1 MPGSFSTPFRRRII
15 QLAALCLALPSA
27 FAQTTDYPNRPIKLV
42 VPFAA
47 GQSIDVVL
55 RAIIEPLSQEAKVPI
70 LIENRPGAAGFIAA
84 QAV

>member
-70 LIENRPGAAGFIAA
+70 
-84 QAV
+84 